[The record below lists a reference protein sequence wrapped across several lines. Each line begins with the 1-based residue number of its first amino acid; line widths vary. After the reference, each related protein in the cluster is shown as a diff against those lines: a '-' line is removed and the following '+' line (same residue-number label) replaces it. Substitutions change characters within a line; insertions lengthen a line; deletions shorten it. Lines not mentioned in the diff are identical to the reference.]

1 MGGNTS
7 ETTLVIRA
15 LKSAIAAGE
24 LVISGV
30 PTGGQRRLG
39 QITTIQGTKCVA
51 ILGDRSVAGLD
62 KAVLE
67 AALRPVA
74 LTTTEGE
81 RVRFTHHVSFPNPAA
96 TPPRSRRRTHRRRAD
111 RTALAPRQRRRPVA
125 AAVARYH
132 RAIDLMSFEEAAAPA
147 DL

>member
-81 RVRFTHHVSFPNPAA
+81 RVRFTHHVSFPSNL
-96 TPPRSRRRTHRRRAD
+96 TD
-111 RTALAPRQRRRPVA
+111 EQRND
-125 AAVARYH
+125 H
-132 RAIDLMSFEEAAAPA
+132 EENDVGRIRCYCIPLSVWDEA
-147 DL
+147 